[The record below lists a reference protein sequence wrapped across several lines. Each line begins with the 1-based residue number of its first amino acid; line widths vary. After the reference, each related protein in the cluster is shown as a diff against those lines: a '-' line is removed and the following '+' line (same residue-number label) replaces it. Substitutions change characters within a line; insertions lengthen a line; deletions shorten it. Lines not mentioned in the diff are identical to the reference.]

1 MERRLSELALHFRA
15 PTGSIASS
23 DFDAINHVARK
34 AGIGYDLWQ
43 QGLLTLLFARGHD
56 GRYLCGES
64 GLTLSSCRQIGKTY
78 TLGTGM
84 FIQCLLKPG
93 LTVIWT
99 AHHSR
104 TSDQTF
110 NDLADLAGGRTSLDE
125 PIETTLRRSKAKLQ
139 QVIDDP
145 DTPPGAIS
153 SLTKMLIEVSEKLE
167 AAKKD
172 QPSGLDLLAAEPA
185 THTESEE
192 RHGAQII

>member
-1 MERRLSELALHFRA
+1 MKCCICDKEITTPWTGRKPKYCSDACRKQAQRMRTKIKAKPESPCPRRKKTAPAPPAPHDEKPLVDGDGGDRFEYAGRDIPTNRRHTWDAAALER
-15 PTGSIASS
+15 
-23 DFDAINHVARK
+23 D
-34 AGIGYDLWQ
+34 
-43 QGLLTLLFARGHD
+43 
-56 GRYLCGES
+56 
-64 GLTLSSCRQIGKTY
+64 
-78 TLGTGM
+78 
-84 FIQCLLKPG
+84 
-93 LTVIWT
+93 
-99 AHHSR
+99 
-104 TSDQTF
+104 
-110 NDLADLAGGRTSLDE
+110 LDE

-172 QPSGLDLLAAEPA
+172 QPSGLDLLASEPA

>member
-1 MERRLSELALHFRA
+1 MKCCICNTEITSPWSGRKPKYCSKRCRDKAYYLRKKMGAKAESPCPRRKKPAPAPPAPHDEKPLVDGDGGDRFEYTGRDIPSNRHHTWDAAALER
-15 PTGSIASS
+15 
-23 DFDAINHVARK
+23 D
-34 AGIGYDLWQ
+34 
-43 QGLLTLLFARGHD
+43 
-56 GRYLCGES
+56 
-64 GLTLSSCRQIGKTY
+64 
-78 TLGTGM
+78 
-84 FIQCLLKPG
+84 
-93 LTVIWT
+93 
-99 AHHSR
+99 
-104 TSDQTF
+104 
-110 NDLADLAGGRTSLDE
+110 LDE